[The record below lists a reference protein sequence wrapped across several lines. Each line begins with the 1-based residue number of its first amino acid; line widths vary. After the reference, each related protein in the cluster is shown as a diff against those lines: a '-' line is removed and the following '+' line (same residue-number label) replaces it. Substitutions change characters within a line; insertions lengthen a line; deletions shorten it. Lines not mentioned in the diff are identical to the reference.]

1 MQPISS
7 GGVKMSQF
15 TYGLEFEVTQINP
28 ATASRA
34 LTQGGI
40 TCHEASPHGL
50 STDWTAVHDGSVRGA
65 EVVSPILNDARLN
78 EASTV
83 ARLLLGAGASVDRT
97 TGFHVHLGFDSF
109 GESFDERL
117 NTLANFYINWHTAHE
132 TIGTLVAPSRLN
144 NRFCKVRTIAE
155 ATVTAERIRGGHIGI
170 GDRYVSLNLESFDR
184 HGTIEVRL
192 HQGTLNGRK
201 AVAWAEFI
209 AGLVDYSRANNTL
222 GATYSRTDIRLN
234 NIENLLDELS
244 QDHLDVRTADFLK
257 RRALNLQ
264 GQA

>member
-1 MQPISS
+1 
-7 GGVKMSQF
+7 MSTF
-15 TYGLEFEVTQINP
+15 TYGLEFEVNGISP
-28 ATASRA
+28 STASTV

-40 TCHEASPHGL
+40 NCLAPRNQHVL
-50 STDWTAVHDGSVRGA
+50 STEWTAVYDGSIQGA

-83 ARLLLGAGASVDRT
+83 ARLLLNAGARVDRS
-97 TGFHVHLGFDSF
+97 TGYHVHIGFDSF
-109 GESFDERL
+109 GDTLSDRF
-117 NTLANFYINWHTAHE
+117 NALANFYINWHTAHE

-155 ATVTAERIRGGHIGI
+155 AHETAEQIRSGRIGI

-209 AGLVDYSRANNTL
+209 AGLIDYSKGNNLL

-234 NIENLLDELS
+234 NIQTLLDEIA
-244 QDHLDVRTADFLK
+244 QDNLDVRTAEYLK
-257 RRALNLQ
+257 QRALSLQ

>member
-1 MQPISS
+1 
-7 GGVKMSQF
+7 MSHF
-15 TYGLEFEVTQINP
+15 TYGLEFEVTQISP

-40 TCHEASPHGL
+40 NCHEASPHGL

-65 EVVSPILNDARLN
+65 EVVSPILNDERLN

-109 GESFDERL
+109 GDSYEERL

-144 NRFCKVRTIAE
+144 NRFCKVRTVAE
-155 ATVTAERIRGGHIGI
+155 AHATAERIRDGHIGI

-209 AGLVDYSRANNTL
+209 AGLIDYSKGNNLL

-234 NIENLLDELS
+234 NIQTLLDEVA
-244 QDHLDVRTADFLK
+244 QDNLDVRTAEYLK
-257 RRALNLQ
+257 QRALSLQ

>member
-1 MQPISS
+1 
-7 GGVKMSQF
+7 MSQF
-15 TYGLEFEVTQINP
+15 TYGLEFEVTQISP
-28 ATASRA
+28 TTASRA

-40 TCHEASPHGL
+40 NCLEPRNQHVL
-50 STDWTAVHDGSVRGA
+50 STEWTAVYDGSVRGA

-97 TGFHVHLGFDSF
+97 TGFHVHVGFDSF
-109 GESFDERL
+109 GNTFDERL

-144 NRFCKVRTIAE
+144 NRFCKVRTVAE
-155 ATVTAERIRGGHIGI
+155 AHATAERIRAGHIGI

-201 AVAWAEFI
+201 AIAWTEFI
-209 AGLVDYSRANNTL
+209 AGLVDYSKANNLL
-222 GATYSRTDIRLN
+222 GATYTRNDIRLN
-234 NIENLLDELS
+234 NIQTLLDELS
-244 QDHLDVRTADFLK
+244 QEHLDVRTADFLK

>member
-1 MQPISS
+1 
-7 GGVKMSQF
+7 MSTF
-15 TYGLEFEVTQINP
+15 TYGLEFEVNGISP
-28 ATASRA
+28 STASTV

-40 TCHEASPHGL
+40 NCLAPRNQHVL
-50 STDWTAVHDGSVRGA
+50 STEWTAVYDGSIQGA

-83 ARLLLGAGASVDRT
+83 ARLLLNAGARVDRT
-97 TGFHVHLGFDSF
+97 TGYHVHLGFDSF
-109 GESFDERL
+109 GDSRIERL
-117 NTLANFYINWHTAHE
+117 NTLAYFYINWHTAHE

-144 NRFCKVRTIAE
+144 NRFCKVRTVAE
-155 ATVTAERIRGGHIGI
+155 AHATAEQIRNGHIGI
-170 GDRYVSLNLESFDR
+170 GDRYVSLNLESYDR

-209 AGLVDYSRANNTL
+209 AGLVDYSKGHNLL

-234 NIENLLDELS
+234 NIQTLLDELS
-244 QDHLDVRTADFLK
+244 QDHLDVRTADYLK
-257 RRALNLQ
+257 QRALSLQ